1 MIDKIIVTTD
11 FSECGNSALKFACG
25 LGKQM
30 GAKVAVLTI
39 IEREKHESAY
49 FIDYKPLESKEN
61 ADKARRQAKDR
72 MKKLLTDD
80 LTQGADVTT
89 EARIARTAVEGI
101 VNTVDR
107 EKPDLLVMS
116 THGISGFRAFLLGST
131 FEKVLRSVTC
141 PVLSVREE
149 CLVDGEPVS

>member
-25 LGKQM
+25 LWKQM

-61 ADKARRQAKDR
+61 ADKAA
-72 MKKLLTDD
+72 KLLN
-80 LTQGADVTT
+80 DVIPTALEQNAQELIKNRDSAAMMVVRRAANT
-89 EARIARTAVEGI
+89 AKEA
-101 VNTVDR
+101 
-107 EKPDLLVMS
+107 
-116 THGISGFRAFLLGST
+116 
-131 FEKVLRSVTC
+131 LR
-141 PVLSVREE
+141 
-149 CLVDGEPVS
+149 